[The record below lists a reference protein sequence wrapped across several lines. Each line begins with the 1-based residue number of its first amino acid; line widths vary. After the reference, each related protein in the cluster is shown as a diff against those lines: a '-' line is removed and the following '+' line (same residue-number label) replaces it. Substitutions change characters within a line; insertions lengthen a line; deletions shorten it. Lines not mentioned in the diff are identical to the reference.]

1 MAPYNVST
9 VSSVASRSGRLAR
22 RLIVK
27 HVLSPNVLLAFIPM
41 TFIAAFLQWSD
52 VYVSALSFLAI
63 IPLSAIVSDASDTV
77 GNRWGAVI
85 GGLVNATFGNT
96 VELIVSIS
104 TCVHLYKL
112 TKQNRLEY
120 WQLATVSSVL
130 PNLL

>member
-1 MAPYNVST
+1 
-9 VSSVASRSGRLAR
+9 
-22 RLIVK
+22 
-27 HVLSPNVLLAFIPM
+27 M

-104 TCVHLYKL
+104 IYMHLYIL
-112 TKQNRLEY
+112 RKQN
-120 WQLATVSSVL
+120 
-130 PNLL
+130 